1 MNDDPCAFYAA
12 TTSTMH
18 NYDMHFQAKINFF
31 ESQITFPRKSTF
43 IRVFT
48 ICCQLILKYF
58 NILFIKVSKTCG
70 FIKKCKLKEFA
81 DIFNIKVFTWEKYL
95 HYMIPATSNST
106 LLSRRY

>member
-48 ICCQLILKYF
+48 ICCQLILK
-58 NILFIKVSKTCG
+58 LF
-70 FIKKCKLKEFA
+70 
-81 DIFNIKVFTWEKYL
+81 
-95 HYMIPATSNST
+95 
-106 LLSRRY
+106 